1 MTRLTLRID
10 FDDSRHLGHGKVK
23 LLELIDRNGSIA
35 SAARDMEMSYRR
47 AWLLVD
53 EVNKMF
59 DTPVVETKLGG
70 KGGGLAA
77 LTMFGRSLVQI
88 YRGMEADALQAF
100 ARRIGALESKLAL
113 GAAAAPRAT
122 DDAAKAPP

>member
-10 FDDSRHLGHGKVK
+10 FDDSRHLGHGKIK

-59 DTPVVETKLGG
+59 DSPAVATKLGG
-70 KGGGLAA
+70 RGGGLAA
-77 LTMFGRSLVQI
+77 LTMFGRSLVQL
-88 YRGMEADALQAF
+88 YRGMEADALHAF
-100 ARRIGALESKLAL
+100 ARRIAELENKLAPET
-113 GAAAAPRAT
+113 AAGPHEPRRSG
-122 DDAAKAPP
+122 KASQ

>member
-10 FDDSRHLGHGKVK
+10 FDDARHIGHGKIK
-23 LLELIDRNGSIA
+23 LLELVDRNGSIA
-35 SAARDMEMSYRR
+35 AAARDMEMSYRR

-77 LTMFGRSLVQI
+77 LTMFGRSLVQV
-88 YRGMEADALQAF
+88 YRGMEADALHAF
-100 ARRIGALESKLAL
+100 ARRVGDLESKLAPAL
-113 GAAAAPRAT
+113 AAAPRAKG
-122 DDAAKAPP
+122 AAKPES